1 VLLLLLLVLKV
12 LLEESQSIRP
22 GATLLGRELGETLEL
37 RQEVEEAVWALE
49 TTASADLLLLLLLD
63 QM

>member
-37 RQEVEEAVWALE
+37 RQEVEEAV
-49 TTASADLLLLLLLD
+49 
-63 QM
+63 